1 MEVEK
6 GRNPSNGKSE
16 NIGEDVENPAGTASP
31 ILFPITVTK
40 GTCHGD
46 RLCQQWQKKWLLQIV
61 AQELSQSTT
70 TTVSQA

>member
-46 RLCQQWQKKWLLQIV
+46 RLCQQWQKK
-61 AQELSQSTT
+61 
-70 TTVSQA
+70 